1 VTARPLASSADAA
14 EHETPSVSK
23 PRVLLVAGEAAGAHV
38 LRVVE
43 GAGFP
48 VAGLLIS
55 GGEGGERPPGK
66 AVHTAASRLG
76 CPVWPARSVRDPA
89 FAESIKSAGVD
100 ILLNVHSLFVI
111 RGEILAA
118 PRIGSFNMH
127 PGPLPECAG
136 LNAVSWALYEG
147 KTEHAVTV
155 HWMAPGID
163 TGAIAYEARFPVEE
177 HDTALTLSAK
187 AVKAGVPLI
196 ERLLETAATNP
207 AAIPAHVQDLTRR
220 RYRGREVP
228 QGGRLEWSRSAREIV
243 GFVRAC
249 DYLPFAS
256 PWGHPKTSFGGSDL
270 AVLKATLTGLP
281 SDAPPGTVGEA
292 AGRGAMV
299 SAKDEWVLVQR
310 LLSDGRGVDAIEVLE
325 PGRRFDELLAPT

>member
-1 VTARPLASSADAA
+1 MTALPVAA
-14 EHETPSVSK
+14 NANVRQRESVRNRL
-23 PRVLLVAGEAAGAHV
+23 RVLLVAGEAAGAHV
-38 LRVVE
+38 LRVIE
-43 GAGFP
+43 SSGFS

-55 GGEGGERPPGK
+55 AGERGERPPGK
-66 AVHTAASRLG
+66 AVQAAAERLE
-76 CPVWPARSVRDPA
+76 CPVWSARSVRDPA
-89 FAESIKSAGVD
+89 FADTMRAADVD
-100 ILLNVHSLFVI
+100 VLLNVHSLFVI
-111 RGEILAA
+111 REEVLAA

-163 TGAIAYEARFPVEE
+163 TGAIAYEARVAVEE
-177 HDTALTLSAK
+177 QDTALTLSAK
-187 AVKAGVPLI
+187 CVKAGVPLI
-196 ERLLETAATNP
+196 ECLLQTAATDP
-207 AAIPAHVQDLTRR
+207 DAIPANPQDLTRR

-228 QGGRLEWSRSAREIV
+228 QDGRLEWSRSAREIV

-256 PWGHPKTSFGGSDL
+256 PWGHPQTFFEGGAVD
-270 AVLKATLTGLP
+270 VLKATRTGLR
-281 SDAPPGTVGEA
+281 SNASPGTVGDL

-299 SAKDEWVLVQR
+299 SAADEWVLVQR
-310 LLSDGRGVDAIEVLE
+310 VMYDGRVVDPVEILHPA
-325 PGRRFDELLAPT
+325 RRFDEPAVQE

>member
-1 VTARPLASSADAA
+1 MNT
-14 EHETPSVSK
+14 SK
-23 PRVLLVAGEAAGAHV
+23 PRVLLVAGEAAGTQV

-43 GAGFP
+43 AGGFP

-55 GGEGGERPPGK
+55 AGERGERPAGK
-66 AVHTAASRLG
+66 AVHAAATRLG
-76 CPVWPARSVRDPA
+76 CPVWPASSVRDPA
-89 FAESIKSAGVD
+89 FADSVRAAGVD

-111 RGEILAA
+111 RGEILEA

-136 LNAVSWALYEG
+136 LNPASWALYEG

-163 TGAIAYEARFPVEE
+163 TGAVAYEARFPIDM

-187 AVKAGVPLI
+187 CVKLGVQLI
-196 ERLLETAATNP
+196 ERLLQTAATNP
-207 AAIPAHVQDLTRR
+207 AEIPAHPQDLTRR

-228 QGGRLEWSRSAREIV
+228 QGGHLEWSRSAREIV
-243 GFVRAC
+243 DFVRAC

-256 PWGHPKTSFGGSDL
+256 PWGHPKTSFGAREG
-270 AVLKATLTGLP
+270 AVLKAALTGRT
-281 SDAPPGTVGEA
+281 SDVPPGTVGETV
-292 AGRGAMV
+292 GRGVMV

-310 LLSDGRGVDAIEVLE
+310 LLDDGRAVDAVEVLE
-325 PGRRFDELLAPT
+325 SGHRFDELLAQT